1 LTGDDAGRIVRGSG
15 FGHIGENVRLYRD
28 DSGTPSA
35 LRFGANQL
43 LPEHLLA
50 REMTERYEG

>member
-1 LTGDDAGRIVRGSG
+1 
-15 FGHIGENVRLYRD
+15 VRLYRD

-35 LRFGANQL
+35 MRFGANQL